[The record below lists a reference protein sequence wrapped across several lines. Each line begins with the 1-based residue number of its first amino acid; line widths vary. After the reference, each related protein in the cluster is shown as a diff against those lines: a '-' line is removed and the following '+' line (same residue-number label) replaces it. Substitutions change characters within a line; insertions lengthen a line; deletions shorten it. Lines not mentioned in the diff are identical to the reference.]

1 MSPTLPSPT
10 LTARLK
16 QILQV
21 EARNG
26 YGDRAV
32 MGGLDRLLGQWS
44 ESLSGA
50 ALPDPDYAS
59 LTPAQRA
66 QWAKRLLASLGAE
79 QEVAPERPARPVPVR
94 TGDVPQPPLTKLA
107 PAPLSGAAGTK
118 PATSAA
124 RRRLTEALTLDSAL
138 ATIPGVRKDLAARL
152 EKLGVRTIH
161 HALFFFPRRHLDFSQ
176 RVSIEELTPGMEQ
189 TVAGVVWSAREMSL
203 GPRQRAAEIVIGD
216 STGNIRATWF
226 NQPYLVKLF
235 KPQSQVVLAGKVTV
249 YRGQR
254 VFQSPEYEVLDA
266 ESQDL
271 AHTGRLV
278 PVYPLTEGLSG
289 RTVRRLIK
297 GVVDKWASKLPETLP
312 PKLRKQHDFLPLADA
327 VAAAHYPATA
337 EAYDRARQRLAFDE
351 LMVIQ
356 LGAIRKRMAWQAE
369 MGCPIPWDAGLLDG
383 FRSAL
388 PFRLTGAQERV
399 LGQLAADLALSQPMS
414 RLLQG
419 DVGSGKTVIAAAAL
433 LQTVAAGFQGA
444 LMAPTEIL
452 AEQHYRSLSRL
463 FGNPEFEAL
472 ESLPLAYLPDE
483 RPVLR
488 VGLLTGSLR
497 AKEKQ
502 RLAQAAAAGELDVL
516 VGTHALIQESVAF
529 RNLGLAVIDEQHRFG
544 VAQRAR
550 LRGKGF
556 NPHVL
561 VMTATPIPRTLALT
575 MYGDLE
581 SSVIDEMP
589 PGRQVIETRALDP
602 SQRADAYRFLRTQVE
617 QGRQAFV
624 ICPLIDASSA
634 IEARAATEEHER
646 LAQVVFPDLRLALLH
661 GRMPPGDKDQVM
673 KAFRAHEFDIL
684 VSTSVIEVGIDIAN
698 ASLILIEGADRFGL
712 SQLHQLRGRVGR
724 GEHQSYCLLLTESVT
739 PESQERLTLMEQIS
753 DGFRLAEEDLRLRGP
768 GEFFGTRQTGLPEL
782 RMARLDDWALLEMA
796 RDDAGVILAE
806 DPLLE
811 AAEHEGLRNAL
822 GQLRPL
828 GETDLS

>member
-1 MSPTLPSPT
+1 MHPLLPSPT

-26 YGDRAV
+26 YADRAV
-32 MGGLDRLLGQWS
+32 MGGLDHLLAQWV
-44 ESLSGA
+44 ESLDRLT
-50 ALPDPDYAS
+50 LPDPSYAA
-59 LTPAQRA
+59 LTPPQRA
-66 QWAKRLLASLGAE
+66 QWARAMLASLGAE
-79 QEVAPERPARPVPVR
+79 HVIAPVRPAPPAPVR
-94 TGDVPQPPLTKLA
+94 TAELPQPS
-107 PAPLSGAAGTK
+107 PAK
-118 PATSAA
+118 PASAAAAKPVASAA
-124 RRRLTEALTLDSAL
+124 RRRLTEALTADSPLAL
-138 ATIPGVRKDLAARL
+138 APGVRKDVAGRL

-161 HALFFFPRRHLDFSQ
+161 DALFFFPRRHLDFSQ
-176 RVSIEELTPGMEQ
+176 RVSIADLTPGMEQ
-189 TVAGVVWSAREMSL
+189 TAAGIVWSAREISL
-203 GPRQRAAEIVIGD
+203 GPRQRAAEIIIGD

-235 KPQSQVVLAGKVTV
+235 KPQSQVMLAGKVTV

-254 VFQSPEYEVLDA
+254 VFQSPEYEVFDS
-266 ESQDL
+266 ETQDP

-297 GVVDKWASKLPETLP
+297 GVVDEWAPQLQDTLPSKLREE
-312 PKLRKQHDFLPLADA
+312 HDFLRLAEA
-327 VAAAHYPATA
+327 VAAAHYPSDTS
-337 EAYDRARQRLAFDE
+337 AYDRARQRLAYDE
-351 LMVIQ
+351 LLTIQ
-356 LGAIRKRMAWQAE
+356 LGALRKRMDWQAE
-369 MGCPIPWDAGLLDG
+369 MGCPIPWDVELLDG
-383 FRSAL
+383 FRAAL
-388 PFRLTGAQERV
+388 PFSLTAAQERV
-399 LGQLAADLALSQPMS
+399 LRQIGADLALSQPMS

-433 LQTVAAGFQGA
+433 LLAVSAGFQGA

-452 AEQHYRSLSRL
+452 AEQHYRSLSSL
-463 FGNPEFEAL
+463 FGKPEFEAL
-472 ESLPLAYLPDE
+472 ESLPLAYLSGD
-483 RPVLR
+483 RALLR
-488 VGLLTGSLR
+488 VGLLTGSSR

-502 RLAQAAAAGELDVL
+502 RLVQAAAGGELDVL
-516 VGTHALIQESVAF
+516 VGTHALIQETVEF
-529 RNLGLAVIDEQHRFG
+529 RNLGLAIIDEQHRFG

-550 LRGKGF
+550 LRGKGR

-602 SQRADAYRFLRTQVE
+602 SQRTQAYRFLRTQVE
-617 QGRQAFV
+617 EGRQAFV
-624 ICPLIDASSA
+624 ICPLIDASTA
-634 IEARAATEEHER
+634 IEAKAATEEHER
-646 LAQVVFPDLRLALLH
+646 LARDVFPDLRLALLH
-661 GRMPPGDKDQVM
+661 GRMSPGDKDQVM
-673 KAFRAHEFDIL
+673 KAFRAQEFDIL
-684 VSTSVIEVGIDIAN
+684 VSTSVIEVGIDIPN
-698 ASLILIEGADRFGL
+698 ASVMLIEGADRFGL

-724 GEHQSYCLLLTESVT
+724 DEHQSYCLLLTESTT

-782 RMARLDDWALLEMA
+782 RMARLDDWALLDMA
-796 RDDAGVILAE
+796 REDAQAILAT
-806 DPLLE
+806 DPALGGSE
-811 AAEHEGLRNAL
+811 YAGLRTAL
-822 GQLRPL
+822 AQQRPL